1 MDCLRYLLQKKYQL
15 MSIYYSFQMLI
26 FIKRFAI
33 MKTLRNFS
41 TNPIKQSLSEQIN
54 SLKIKGIDDEI
65 DMISFIRKVK
75 ELQKLDRFIVQ
86 IS

>member
-1 MDCLRYLLQKKYQL
+1 
-15 MSIYYSFQMLI
+15 
-26 FIKRFAI
+26 

>member
-1 MDCLRYLLQKKYQL
+1 
-15 MSIYYSFQMLI
+15 
-26 FIKRFAI
+26 

-41 TNPIKQSLSEQIN
+41 TNLTKQSLSEQIN
-54 SLKIKGIDDEI
+54 SFKIKGIDDEI

-75 ELQKLDRFIVQ
+75 ELKKLDRFSIL